1 MRMKK
6 KIIPTIL
13 LSFASMIAYAQ
24 TGAWSGAIDVQG
36 VKIQMTLNL
45 DDARPVLDVP
55 TQGAKDIPAQL
66 TRNADGS
73 FTFGVSAIGATY
85 NGTQNG
91 DTIEGTFVQR
101 GMSFPMLLTRGEK
114 QLSRPQTPQPP
125 FPYATEEVTFSN
137 GDATLS
143 GTLTLPE
150 GCNRDTPVLIM
161 ITGSGLQDRNS
172 AMFGHKPFL
181 VIADALARHG
191 IATLRYDDRGF
202 ARSTGDLINVTT
214 DDLKNDAAAGIALL
228 RGRYCHVGAIGH
240 SEGGTIAMMLAAE
253 HKVDFIVS
261 LAGAAAMGKDILMSQ
276 NRTTLASMG
285 LQPSAVDE
293 YCSALSHGF
302 DALAAGKPLDDALAC
317 TISMPALAANY
328 KAAIKQMSTPYGRY
342 FLKLAGGDYA
352 AKVKCPVLALNGIL
366 DRQVDCQTN
375 LGLLHKALNHG
386 NAKNRITAK
395 EGLNH
400 LFQHC
405 KTGAVNEYA
414 EIEETFSAETID
426 EIIKWIK
433 QL

>member
-1 MRMKK
+1 MSKK
-6 KIIPTIL
+6 KNLFTTIV
-13 LSFASMIAYAQ
+13 LSFASMFGYAQ
-24 TGAWSGAIDVQG
+24 TGAWSGALDVQG

-45 DDARPVLDVP
+45 DDAKPTLDVP
-55 TQGAKDIPAQL
+55 TQGAKDIPARL

-73 FTFGVSAIGATY
+73 FTFDVAAIGATY
-85 NGTQNG
+85 NGTQKG
-91 DTIEGTFVQR
+91 DTIEGTFVQH
-101 GMSFPMLLTRGEK
+101 GMSFPMQLTKGEK
-114 QLSRPQTPQPP
+114 RLSRPQTPQPP

-150 GCNRDTPVLIM
+150 GCDRNTPVLIM

-172 AMFGHKPFL
+172 TMFGHEPFL

-228 RGRYCHVGAIGH
+228 RGRFSHVGAIGH

-253 HKVDFIVS
+253 RKADFIVS
-261 LAGAAAMGKDILMSQ
+261 LAGAAASGKDILLCQ
-276 NRTTLASMG
+276 NRTMLAAAG
-285 LQPSAVDE
+285 VPQSAVDE
-293 YCSALSHGF
+293 YCDALSHGF
-302 DALAAGKPLDDALAC
+302 DALAAGKPLDEASAF
-317 TISMPALAANY
+317 TISVPALAANY

-342 FLKLAGGDYA
+342 FLKLAGCDYA
-352 AKVKCPVLALNGIL
+352 AKAKCPVLALNGTL
-366 DRQVDCQTN
+366 DQQVDCKTN
-375 LGLLHKALNHG
+375 LSLLHKALDHG
-386 NAKNRITAK
+386 NTKNRITVQ

-400 LFQHC
+400 LFQHS
-405 KTGAVNEYA
+405 KTGAINEYA
-414 EIEETFSAETID
+414 DIEETFSEETID